1 MKFIGIILLSLV
13 LSSCAGMK
21 DMFTKYLPAK
31 PKFPEP
37 VKELTLPCPNL
48 KTIEGDK
55 VAITELL
62 RAVVENYALYYDC
75 SLKNE
80 GWNKWY
86 LEQKRIY
93 ENGGKK

>member
-1 MKFIGIILLSLV
+1 MKFIGIILLSVLV
-13 LSSCAGMK
+13 TSCAGMS

-37 VKELTLPCPNL
+37 IKELTQPCPNL

-62 RAVVENYALYYDC
+62 KAVVENYALYYDC

>member
-1 MKFIGIILLSLV
+1 MKLILPFV
-13 LSSCAGMK
+13 LSFILASCGSLSI
-21 DMFTKYLPAK
+21 DRFLPAK
-31 PKFPEP
+31 PKWPEA
-37 VKELTLPCPNL
+37 VKELTEPCPNL
-48 KTIEGDK
+48 RTIEGDK

-62 RAVVENYALYYDC
+62 KAVVDNYALYYDC

-93 ENGGKK
+93 EMGGKK